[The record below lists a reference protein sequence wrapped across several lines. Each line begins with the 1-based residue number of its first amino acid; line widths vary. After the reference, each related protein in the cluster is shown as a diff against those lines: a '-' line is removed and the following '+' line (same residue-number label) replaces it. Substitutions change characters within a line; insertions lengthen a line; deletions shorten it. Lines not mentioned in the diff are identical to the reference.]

1 MRDNLNKTIEL
12 YYYHDGLKQCGPFTK
27 EELKQK
33 GIKKDTLIWHK
44 NFTYWQKAEL
54 IPKLKELFKK
64 DIASKTSDK
73 IPAVNTPPPFSPK
86 YIKEVRIAVLPRRS
100 KILMLISAVLGLLII
115 TGIFAA
121 KYRKD
126 EANYQAQAAISGIE
140 LGKGQENLTSG
151 TDPQIAVEKM
161 LEEFEMN
168 GKKKEKE
175 EEKEIELNKNKKAVR
190 NNFRDYITV
199 KENKYTHKEIGGIY
213 DLSIKVSNTS
223 KFPIDIV
230 EVCISYIKANGNIHK
245 VEKIYFE
252 NINPGSAISLKA
264 PNSERGK
271 KVSLA
276 ITSITSRSINFCYR
290 KDEDISNKG
299 DDPYYCK

>member
-64 DIASKTSDK
+64 DIVSETNDI

-100 KILMLISAVLGLLII
+100 KILMLISTALGLLII
-115 TGIFAA
+115 TGVFAT

-126 EANYQAQAAISGIE
+126 KANHRAQAAISGIE
-140 LGKGQENLTSG
+140 LGKAQENLKNG

-161 LEEFEMN
+161 LEEFETN
-168 GKKKEKE
+168 GKVKEKE
-175 EEKEIELNKNKKAVR
+175 EEKEKELNKNKKAVR
-190 NNFRDYITV
+190 NNFRYYITA
-199 KENKYTHKEIGGIY
+199 KENNYTHKEIGGIY
-213 DLSIKVSNTS
+213 DLNIKVNNTS
-223 KFPIDIV
+223 KFPIDTV
-230 EVCISYIKANGNIHK
+230 EVSVSYIKANGNIHK

-271 KVSLA
+271 EVGLA
-276 ITSITSRSINFCYR
+276 ITSITSRAINFCYR
-290 KDEDISNKG
+290 KDEISNNE